1 MKYTSHAT
9 IAGSPKF
16 EVRAQ
21 AEPIGIGCG
30 AEGSASARIGPIR
43 ARVGQVPIALAV
55 PFLGGLQ
62 RVGAVGPFDLGLE
75 PLDLAL
81 ERFELR
87 CEGTLGSEGLTVGL
101 EGGVACKME
110 IDVEGT
116 LPGRVRRASL
126 EFDEHE
132 EHHGHHEREEHE

>member
-21 AEPIGIGCG
+21 AEPIGIACR

-62 RVGAVGPFDLGLE
+62 RVGAVGPFESANTPAD
-75 PLDLAL
+75 
-81 ERFELR
+81 
-87 CEGTLGSEGLTVGL
+87 
-101 EGGVACKME
+101 
-110 IDVEGT
+110 
-116 LPGRVRRASL
+116 
-126 EFDEHE
+126 
-132 EHHGHHEREEHE
+132 

>member
-16 EVRAQ
+16 DVRAQ
-21 AEPIGIGCG
+21 ADPIGIACG
-30 AEGSASARIGPIR
+30 AEGSAAARIGPIR

-75 PLDLAL
+75 PLDFAL

-87 CEGTLGSEGLTVGL
+87 CEGTLGSDGLTVGL
-101 EGGVACKME
+101 EGGIACKLQV
-110 IDVEGT
+110 DVEGT

-126 EFDEHE
+126 EFDEND
-132 EHHGHHEREEHE
+132 EHSEREERE